1 MTYVVPGDPSAA
13 PKTVTQDI
21 TWKVVRDM
29 VTGSS
34 YATAQNG
41 YDEVDTPTL
50 VGYTADKSSVAQ
62 VLFGNEPTSDLADST
77 VVVTYTANP
86 VAPDNGG
93 NGGNDSDGGTPT
105 TTGTDSSTPGN
116 DTATDNDGDTVSGND
131 NGKSGDS
138 GDTTTSSSSH
148 GDTVTHGQA
157 NENSSVATTAK
168 GDTTTGKQETTNR
181 TLSGTLTTS
190 SADTGGDKSVT
201 GTADKTSKL
210 PQTSEQQ
217 SGVWAI
223 VGASLMGLLGL
234 IGFGKKKREDD

>member
-1 MTYVVPGDPSAA
+1 
-13 PKTVTQDI
+13 
-21 TWKVVRDM
+21 M

-105 TTGTDSSTPGN
+105 QRGLI
-116 DTATDNDGDTVSGND
+116 
-131 NGKSGDS
+131 
-138 GDTTTSSSSH
+138 H
-148 GDTVTHGQA
+148 RLRVTI
-157 NENSSVATTAK
+157 
-168 GDTTTGKQETTNR
+168 R
-181 TLSGTLTTS
+181 RLTTMVTPFQAMTMARVAILVTQLPAVLVMAIPLLMVKLMKILQWQQQLKVIPQLVS
-190 SADTGGDKSVT
+190 KKLLTGHC
-201 GTADKTSKL
+201 L
-210 PQTSEQQ
+210 EH
-217 SGVWAI
+217 
-223 VGASLMGLLGL
+223 
-234 IGFGKKKREDD
+234 